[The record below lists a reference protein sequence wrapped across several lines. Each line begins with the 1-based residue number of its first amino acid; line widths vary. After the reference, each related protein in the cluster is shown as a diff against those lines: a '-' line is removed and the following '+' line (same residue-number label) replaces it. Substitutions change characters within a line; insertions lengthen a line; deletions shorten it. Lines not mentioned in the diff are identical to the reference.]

1 MSAAAPAGQ
10 IVAVPEVKRQ
20 LWATAAI
27 VLIDVL
33 ALECSLLLGCLVRYF
48 LNPLFPISLHSEQY
62 QGLVLGVLTL
72 PLAYFLVGLYPGYG
86 VGAVQRIRGRVLA
99 TFFMFFLLL
108 VWNYSFQG
116 HQWSRGVLLLT
127 MCFALVIAPALEAPL
142 RKLLIARGVCGV
154 PVVILGGGNTGALVV
169 RTLRKESDLG
179 FVPLAVLDDNPNKW
193 GSALDGVPIT
203 GPLSAIRAFES
214 EAKVALVAIPHLDR
228 ARLASLIESLSFPNI
243 IVVPDLFGIQ
253 SLWTTSRDLGGV
265 LGLEVKKNL
274 LVPANRVL
282 KRMLDYALAA
292 PLLLLSAPFLA
303 LCAIW
308 IRIVSRGPAFF
319 RQVRE
324 GRNGKRIT
332 IFKLRT
338 MYSDSGR
345 VLEEYLAGNPDER
358 LNWSRFYKL
367 RRDPRILPRI
377 GWFLRRYSLDEL
389 PQLWNVLRGD
399 MSLVGPR
406 PFPDY
411 HIDNFSTGF
420 RTLRASVTPGIT
432 GLWQVSARSEGDLK
446 VQEIEDTYYIRNWSL
461 WLDVYILLRTLDM
474 LLTPK
479 GAY

>member
-10 IVAVPEVKRQ
+10 IVAVPQVKRH

-33 ALECSLLLGCLVRYF
+33 ALEWSLLLGCLARYF
-48 LNPLFPISLHSEQY
+48 LNPLFPISLHTEQY
-62 QGLVLGVLTL
+62 EGLMLGVLTL
-72 PLAYFLVGLYPGYG
+72 PIAYFWVGLYPGYG
-86 VGAVQRIRGRVLA
+86 MGAVQRIRGRVLA
-99 TFFMFFLLL
+99 TFFVFLLLL

-127 MCFALVIAPALEAPL
+127 MCFALVLAPALEAPL
-142 RKLLIARGVCGV
+142 RKLLIARGICGV
-154 PVVILGGGNTGALVV
+154 PVVILGGGATGALVV
-169 RTLRKESDLG
+169 RTLQKESDLG
-179 FVPLAVLDDNPNKW
+179 FMPLAVLDDNPLKW
-193 GSALDGVPIT
+193 GGTIEDVPVA
-203 GPLSAIRAFES
+203 GPLSAIRAFEGK
-214 EAKVALVAIPHLDR
+214 AKVALIAIPHLDR
-228 ARLASLIESLSFPNI
+228 ARLANLIESLSFPNI

-265 LGLEVKKNL
+265 LGLELKKNL
-274 LVPANRVL
+274 LVPANRAL

-292 PLLLLSAPFLA
+292 PLLLLSTPFVA
-303 LCAIW
+303 LCAVW
-308 IRIVSRGPAFF
+308 IRIASRGPAFF
-319 RQVRE
+319 RQERE

-332 IFKLRT
+332 VLKLRT
-338 MYSDSGR
+338 MYSDSER
-345 VLEEYLAGNPDER
+345 VLEQYLAANSDER
-358 LNWSRFYKL
+358 LNWLSFYKL

-411 HIDNFSTGF
+411 HLDNFSSGF
-420 RTLRASVTPGIT
+420 RALRATVTPGIT

-446 VQEIEDTYYIRNWSL
+446 IQELEDTYYIRNWSL

>member
-1 MSAAAPAGQ
+1 
-10 IVAVPEVKRQ
+10 
-20 LWATAAI
+20 
-27 VLIDVL
+27 
-33 ALECSLLLGCLVRYF
+33 
-48 LNPLFPISLHSEQY
+48 
-62 QGLVLGVLTL
+62 
-72 PLAYFLVGLYPGYG
+72 
-86 VGAVQRIRGRVLA
+86 
-99 TFFMFFLLL
+99 
-108 VWNYSFQG
+108 
-116 HQWSRGVLLLT
+116 
-127 MCFALVIAPALEAPL
+127 
-142 RKLLIARGVCGV
+142 
-154 PVVILGGGNTGALVV
+154 
-169 RTLRKESDLG
+169 
-179 FVPLAVLDDNPNKW
+179 
-193 GSALDGVPIT
+193 
-203 GPLSAIRAFES
+203 
-214 EAKVALVAIPHLDR
+214 
-228 ARLASLIESLSFPNI
+228 
-243 IVVPDLFGIQ
+243 
-253 SLWTTSRDLGGV
+253 
-265 LGLEVKKNL
+265 
-274 LVPANRVL
+274 
-282 KRMLDYALAA
+282 LAA
-292 PLLLLSAPFLA
+292 PLVLVSVPFLA

-308 IRIVSRGPAFF
+308 IRMVSRGPAFF

-332 IFKLRT
+332 VLKLRT

-345 VLEEYLAGNPDER
+345 VLEQYLADNPDER

-411 HIDNFSTGF
+411 HVNNFSPGF

-446 VQEIEDTYYIRNWSL
+446 VQELEDTYYIRNWSL